1 MQWNWQHPDWPR
13 FRYRPEALAAREAEF
28 LRGSGV
34 AVGAASHLPDD
45 ERLTVVLELIGT
57 EALKTSEIEG
67 ETLDRDSVQSSLRRQ
82 FGLQADGRRVGP
94 AERGVAAMLSSVY
107 RNFNGPLNEALL
119 FEWHREL
126 MQGRTDLAQLGGY
139 RTHDEPMQIVSGPVY
154 EPKVHFEAPPS
165 AVIPRE
171 MAAFLDWFAASAA
184 DGAGPLPAV
193 TRAGLAHLH
202 FESLHPF
209 EDGNGRVGRAIAEMA
224 LAQGAGRPAL
234 TALSLVLQ
242 RQRSAYYNALE
253 AASRSLEVDAWLDW
267 FADRVLEAQ
276 RSALASIE
284 FIIHK
289 TRLLDRLR
297 GRLNARQ
304 EKALLRLMRD
314 GPGGFVG
321 GLSAGKYTALTGA
334 SPATATRDLAE
345 LVEWG
350 ALVRTGERKGTRYGL
365 PFEPDRPRE

>member
-1 MQWNWQHPDWPR
+1 MQWNWQHPDWPK
-13 FRYRPEALAAREAEF
+13 FRYRPDRLALREAEY
-28 LRGSGV
+28 LRHSGV
-34 AVGAASHLPDD
+34 AIGAARHLPDD

-67 ETLDRDSVQSSLRRQ
+67 ETLDRESVQSSLRKQ
-82 FGLQADGRRVGP
+82 FGLQTDGRRVGP
-94 AERGVAAMLSSVY
+94 AERGIAAMLTSVY
-107 RNFNGPLNEALL
+107 RNYDGPLTEALL
-119 FEWHREL
+119 FEWHREV
-126 MQGRTDLAQLGGY
+126 MQGRSDLAQVGGY
-139 RTHDEPMQIVSGPVY
+139 RRHDEPMQVVSGPVY
-154 EPKVHFEAPPS
+154 ELKVHFEAPPS
-165 AVIPRE
+165 AVVPRE
-171 MAAFLDWFAASAA
+171 MAAFLDWFAAT
-184 DGAGPLPAV
+184 GAGGGSPLPAL
-193 TRAGLAHLH
+193 TRAGLAHLY
-202 FESLHPF
+202 FETLHPF

-224 LAQGAGRPAL
+224 LAQGAGQPAL
-234 TALSLVLQ
+234 SALSLVLQ
-242 RQRSAYYNALE
+242 RHRSAYYNALE
-253 AASRSLEVDAWLDW
+253 AASRSLEVDEWLDW

-314 GPGGFVG
+314 GPGAFVG

-334 SPATATRDLAE
+334 SAATATRDLAE

-350 ALVRTGERKGTRYGL
+350 ALVRTGEKKGTRYGL